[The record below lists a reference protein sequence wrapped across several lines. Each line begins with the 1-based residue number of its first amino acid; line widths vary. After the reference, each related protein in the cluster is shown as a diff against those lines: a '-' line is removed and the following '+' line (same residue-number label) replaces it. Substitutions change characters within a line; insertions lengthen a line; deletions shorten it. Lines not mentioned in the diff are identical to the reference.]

1 MTTNDATSDPR
12 GAPLERD
19 QFIPARKTDVL
30 NALIGKSPLD
40 EAARGKFRQLCR
52 MLASVFHYEYYDR
65 LERLRDSYFYFNP
78 ELDSHTRFDSA
89 ALDRAYS
96 ELIDAFAE
104 VLKGANFVEV
114 SQDEIERAHRES
126 AVMRVSLKTPV
137 EEFRD
142 VRFYRRGRHVE
153 SFEVQ
158 KWYGLRR
165 QNIDVEVYD
174 DVILLVAMK
183 SDDGLKPK
191 RGFKRRQ
198 RHKIRPGCVLIKY
211 FRNIASE
218 DLNALFPNVQI
229 VMSTVDKLVLG
240 IPAIAGGIPIIIQL
254 ASTAT
259 VLFAVLGFYLG
270 ISGAVRED
278 EVRTALAALS
288 GFVALGAFMTRQWVK
303 YQRQS
308 LKYHKQLSDNVY
320 YRNVNN
326 NAGIFDYMIGAA
338 EDQECK
344 ESFLAYHFLLTAKHG
359 STQPELDRQI
369 EHWLKES
376 FGLAVDF
383 EVQDALDK
391 LDRLGLLVRKDGNL
405 TVASIEEALG
415 ILDRTWDDYFQFNLS
430 RPREAAAES

>member
-240 IPAIAGGIPIIIQL
+240 IPAIAGGIP
-254 ASTAT
+254 
-259 VLFAVLGFYLG
+259 
-270 ISGAVRED
+270 
-278 EVRTALAALS
+278 
-288 GFVALGAFMTRQWVK
+288 
-303 YQRQS
+303 
-308 LKYHKQLSDNVY
+308 
-320 YRNVNN
+320 
-326 NAGIFDYMIGAA
+326 
-338 EDQECK
+338 
-344 ESFLAYHFLLTAKHG
+344 
-359 STQPELDRQI
+359 
-369 EHWLKES
+369 
-376 FGLAVDF
+376 
-383 EVQDALDK
+383 
-391 LDRLGLLVRKDGNL
+391 
-405 TVASIEEALG
+405 
-415 ILDRTWDDYFQFNLS
+415 
-430 RPREAAAES
+430 